1 MKMLNHYPYRLMRRL
16 LSATALLV
24 AVIAHG
30 APQVI
35 DLDWNDTARGRSL
48 PLKVRVPDGADK
60 VPLVIFSHGLGGS
73 REGGKAWG
81 EHWAQHGYLV
91 IHVQHPGSDDSLWKG
106 HPIRAR

>member
-73 REGGKAWG
+73 REGG
-81 EHWAQHGYLV
+81 
-91 IHVQHPGSDDSLWKG
+91 
-106 HPIRAR
+106 